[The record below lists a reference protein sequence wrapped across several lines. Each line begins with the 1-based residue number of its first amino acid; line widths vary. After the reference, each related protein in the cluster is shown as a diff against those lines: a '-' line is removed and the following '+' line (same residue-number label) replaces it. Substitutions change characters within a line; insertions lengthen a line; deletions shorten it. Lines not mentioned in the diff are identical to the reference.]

1 VGELESIYVIIK
13 SIMETT
19 YSWELKYDMI
29 FNDRVS
35 GKVFELISMDYYDP
49 DTSYQE
55 DVQAFYNALTE
66 YMEKTDG

>member
-1 VGELESIYVIIK
+1 
-13 SIMETT
+13 METT